1 MIAIT
6 IIGQILIVEF
16 GGAGA
21 YQMIASACTYSLRSI
36 PYRPPELEAVA
47 PQHCLWLHELDYWC
61 YSSPHPHERPYCSRA
76 FCPPPCTLAVD
87 LLVLFLQTPY
97 NVELSREKLAK
108 RLRKSVSKPKGAAKP
123 AAAAPAASD
132 ADKKKND
139 LEV

>member
-1 MIAIT
+1 MLLPVLIAYAAFHTDHLNWKQWLLSIAFGLT
-6 IIGQILIVEF
+6 SLIV
-16 GGAGA
+16 GA
-21 YQMIASACTYSLRSI
+21 ILRLI
-36 PYRPPELEAVA
+36 PTNDRIVRVRFAR
-47 PQHCLWLHELDYWC
+47 H
-61 YSSPHPHERPYCSRA
+61 
-76 FCPPPCTLAVD
+76 FCTLID